1 MRVKKEQNI
10 RNEASIN
17 DDRKQAVIKFF
28 NADPNLVDVKTSS
41 GYDGPVTEVTFNGN
55 VYWVLT
61 DEEAQREA
69 TADFLQSGLRGSD
82 IANDPVLSRMAER
95 SDILDY
101 DKLREIFEDDFD
113 EEDEKEELD
122 EEDLYDKAQMIGVE
136 ELWDNDIIDREA
148 FCEALW
154 ENWGY
159 GHDLDL
165 DNRNESEE
173 VNGVYYN
180 IILREGEWED

>member
-10 RNEASIN
+10 RNEATSN

-28 NADPNLVDVKTSS
+28 NADPNLVDVKTAS

-55 VYWVLT
+55 VFWVLT

-69 TADFLQSGLRGSD
+69 TADFLQSGLSGSD

-101 DKLREIFEDDFD
+101 DKLREIFE
-113 EEDEKEELD
+113 EELD
-122 EEDLYDKAQMIGVE
+122 EEDLYDKAQMLGVD

-148 FCEALW
+148 FCNALW
-154 ENWGY
+154 EDWGY
-159 GHDLDL
+159 GHDLDI